1 MASVNKS
8 DAYKCLIINNKILYI
23 KRSSSKNMQV
33 KWVHHNLYVIKQA
46 LIVQFPIYFDSVWVL
61 RTNLKSIYKIVYI
74 KHMLL
79 YIRIHTLL
87 FRSLWIKHTKKPQ
100 TLKKSLVCIYIN
112 IRHAFSDKRAFHLMS
127 SWWSIV

>member
-46 LIVQFPIYFDSVWVL
+46 LIVQFPIYFDYAWVL
-61 RTNLKSIYKIVYI
+61 RTNLKSIYKIVSGPSLDISGPKLFHDINKNRCPIYQIQCNYI
-74 KHMLL
+74 VTCTDAQFINSYKFL
-79 YIRIHTLL
+79 TN
-87 FRSLWIKHTKKPQ
+87 STSGAAQ
-100 TLKKSLVCIYIN
+100 TSN
-112 IRHAFSDKRAFHLMS
+112 
-127 SWWSIV
+127 